1 VVSVVLLAG
10 FRGLWHGATEPRT
23 ACSARERLETR
34 AMGGFELPNGSAVAR
49 LGQGTWR
56 IGEQRTR
63 RSEEIAALRL
73 GLDLG
78 LALIDTAEM
87 YGDGGAESLIGEAL
101 AGRRDEAYVVSKVLP
116 ENATRRGTIA
126 ACERSLRRLETDYL
140 DLYLLHWRQSEP
152 LAETLEAFAAL
163 EKAGSIRA
171 YGVSNFDRA
180 DLEECATLPGGANVA
195 ANQVLYGLEHRRIE
209 GELLPWCRER
219 AIEIMAYSPLGSGSS
234 AVRALLR
241 HRALH
246 AIAERR
252 GATPAQVALAWVLR
266 QPGVYVIPKAGRREH
281 VRENAGALQIQL
293 RADELHELDAAFPRP
308 RRATS
313 LEML

>member
-1 VVSVVLLAG
+1 MSD
-10 FRGLWHGATEPRT
+10 FK
-23 ACSARERLETR
+23 
-34 AMGGFELPNGSAVAR
+34 LPDGRAVAR

-56 IGEQRTR
+56 IGEQRAR
-63 RSEEIAALRL
+63 RGEEIAALRL

-87 YGDGGAESLIGEAL
+87 YGDGGTEELIGEAL
-101 AGRRDEAYVVSKVLP
+101 AGRRDDAYVVSKVLP
-116 ENATRRGTIA
+116 GNATRRGTIA
-126 ACERSLRRLETDYL
+126 ACERSLRRLKTDYL

-163 EKAGSIRA
+163 QKAGSIRA
-171 YGVSNFDRA
+171 YGVSNFDRSN
-180 DLEECATLPGGANVA
+180 LTECAALPGGAKIA
-195 ANQVLYGLEHRRIE
+195 TNQVLYGLEHRGIE
-209 GELLPWCRER
+209 WELLPWCRER
-219 AIEIMAYSPLGSGSS
+219 AIPIMAYSPLGSSAS

-241 HRALH
+241 DRTLQ

-252 GATPAQVALAWVLR
+252 GATSAQIALAWVLR
-266 QPGVYVIPKAGRREH
+266 EPGVYAIPKSARAEH
-281 VRENAGALQIQL
+281 VRENAGALKVQL
-293 RADELHELDAAFPRP
+293 RADELRELDAAFPPP